1 MQLFYLTCYFLS
13 STKRGK
19 PLKNERSQ
27 QLQAF
32 RLTEAI
38 SEIGHNRPAAVTTA
52 AATASMAGAM
62 AALAASLAAA
72 AASVQALFP
81 QNFATMKNVCAEV
94 CLNIGRM
101 PNLGRNHRSD
111 AVFVFKCWS
120 G

>member
-1 MQLFYLTCYFLS
+1 M
-13 STKRGK
+13 
-19 PLKNERSQ
+19 
-27 QLQAF
+27 QAF
-32 RLTEAI
+32 RLTDAI

-52 AATASMAGAM
+52 AATATMAAT
-62 AALAASLAAA
+62 ALAAALAAA

-81 QNFATMKNVCAEV
+81 QKFATMKNVCAEV

-101 PNLGRNHRSD
+101 PNLGRNHRSA